1 MLLPLDTVVIGD
13 KLRLLSIK
21 RWEEGN
27 YTCNASNEIGKA
39 AIAHAQIHV
48 DYVSVI
54 DMNFTSLYTASWYG
68 HIVTLRCRARSK
80 PTPHITWYGMTGN
93 QTLCRVMGT
102 EGESTLTFTS
112 RDEWEYGAYKCRAIN
127 HVGHVKTNIT
137 VTKLYVSVIDM
148 NFTSLYTAS
157 WYGHIVTLRCRA
169 RSKPTP
175 HITWYGTTGN
185 QTLCRVM
192 GTEGESTL
200 TFTSRDE
207 WEYGAYK
214 CRAINH
220 VGHVET
226 NITVTKFVRKIAA
239 YLYLFSYGSFLEL
252 AMILLY

>member
-1 MLLPLDTVVIGD
+1 MIPNVTRDDAGTYVCTAKNAFGNASATVNAAVEYATAIINASRDQNAIEGDPLTPICDVDGYPVPSVVWSKTPDSVQLPATSPQYRVSAVRSAVARI
-13 KLRLLSIK
+13 
-21 RWEEGN
+21 
-27 YTCNASNEIGKA
+27 YTCFASNEMG
-39 AIAHAQIHV
+39 
-48 DYVSVI
+48 
-54 DMNFTSLYTASWYG
+54 NASASMKVVVY
-68 HIVTLRCRARSK
+68 
-80 PTPHITWYGMTGN
+80 
-93 QTLCRVMGT
+93 
-102 EGESTLTFTS
+102 
-112 RDEWEYGAYKCRAIN
+112 
-127 HVGHVKTNIT
+127 
-137 VTKLYVSVIDM
+137 YVSVIDM

-226 NITVTKFVRKIAA
+226 NITVTKFTR
-239 YLYLFSYGSFLEL
+239 LRCSGRR
-252 AMILLY
+252 IL